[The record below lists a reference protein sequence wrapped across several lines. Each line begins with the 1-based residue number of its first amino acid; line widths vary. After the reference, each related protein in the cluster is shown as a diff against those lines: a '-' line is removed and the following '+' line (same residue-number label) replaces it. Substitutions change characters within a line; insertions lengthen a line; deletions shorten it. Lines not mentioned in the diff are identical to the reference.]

1 MQAEKEKMRGFG
13 ERAFIDEK
21 GRLSFDI
28 EKNTLDKQSACGHE
42 LSVFSPSKNAFS
54 SPAKADDESQMIDE
68 ED

>member
-28 EKNTLDKQSACGHE
+28 ENTFDKSAGHE
-42 LSVFSPSKNAFS
+42 LSALSTSKGSPK
-54 SPAKADDESQMIDE
+54 KEDDS
-68 ED
+68 

>member
-13 ERAFIDEK
+13 ERAVIDEK

-28 EKNTLDKQSACGHE
+28 ENSLDCLTE
-42 LSVFSPSKNAFS
+42 L
-54 SPAKADDESQMIDE
+54 PALTPGLASRKEDDKKIIDE

>member
-28 EKNTLDKQSACGHE
+28 ENTFDKSAGHE
-42 LSVFSPSKNAFS
+42 LSVLSPTKA
-54 SPAKADDESQMIDE
+54 SPCKEEDDSPMIDE

>member
-28 EKNTLDKQSACGHE
+28 ENNFDKSAGHE
-42 LSVFSPSKNAFS
+42 LSALSPSKFS
-54 SPAKADDESQMIDE
+54 PGKEDDSQMIDE